1 MKSLSFDS
9 LVRLYDK
16 TRTFDQGCFDA
27 ALDYLANRFP
37 PQTFG
42 HVFEPGIGNGR
53 IAIPLAERGYRVMGV
68 DISQE
73 MLALLK
79 ERLAQCRQPTT
90 VTFQQADTTRLPFPN
105 ATFDLAIA
113 VHLFYFIRDWQQ
125 AAAEL
130 LRVVRDDGA
139 IVLMHTGTGAE
150 IPFLNERYQALC
162 AEQGCTISAV
172 GVKSTRQVVDYYRS
186 LGCQAEWTR
195 DRWPWVSRL
204 QLDEALGY
212 IKSRAYSFTTV
223 APDDVHTTAIEK
235 LKYELHNRF
244 GCLTAEVEV
253 LNQIYL
259 VEIFPP

>member
-9 LVRLYDK
+9 LVQLYDE
-16 TRTFDQGCFDA
+16 TRTFDPGCFDA
-27 ALDYLANRFP
+27 ALDFLTTRFP

-42 HVFEPGIGNGR
+42 HVFESGIGNGR

-73 MLALLK
+73 MLALLR
-79 ERLAQCRQPTT
+79 ERLAQSKQPAT
-90 VTFQQADTTRLPFPN
+90 VTCQQADTTRLPFPN
-105 ATFDLAIA
+105 ATFDMAIA
-113 VHLFYFIRDWQQ
+113 VHLFYFIRDWPQ
-125 AAAEL
+125 AADEL
-130 LRVVRDDGA
+130 LRVVRGDGA

-150 IPFLNERYQALC
+150 VPSLNERYKALC
-162 AEQGCTISAV
+162 AEQGCTIGAV
-172 GVKSTRQVVDYYRS
+172 GVKSTRQVVDYYQS
-186 LGCQAEWTR
+186 LGCQAEWMR
-195 DRWPWVSRL
+195 DRWSWVSRL
-204 QLDEALGY
+204 QLDKALGH

-223 APDDVHTTAIEK
+223 APDDVHATAVEK
-235 LKYELHNRF
+235 LEHELRSRF